1 MPRCGRC
8 GKSHESVQQVKD
20 CHATRRQ
27 QRPSSQS
34 VNGKSKP
41 SKTGQV
47 WEPPVDPEGAKRA
60 TPQFD
65 KENREPY
72 N

>member
-1 MPRCGRC
+1 MPQCGRC
-8 GKSHESVQQVKD
+8 GRKHETVQEVKD
-20 CHATRRQ
+20 CYANRRNQ
-27 QRPSSQS
+27 IRSTQSSQ
-34 VNGKSKP
+34 GAPKP

-60 TPQFD
+60 TPHFD
-65 KENREPY
+65 EENREPY